1 MQILVTSATEMETRP
16 LREALQTNP
25 IEAHEIQFHTIGVGM
40 LEASFHLQKLLTI
53 NAPDLIILA
62 GIAGTFDKK
71 KTLGET
77 FLIDSDQFVNAGV
90 EENGI
95 WKDIFDLGFSD
106 KNVFPYSNGALINPH
121 LDNWNKTNLPS
132 AKAITIDEITTSS
145 HRINTYLSKYQPI
158 IESMEGAALHYN
170 ALQYNISFMQ
180 IRSISNLVGD
190 RDKSNWDFKNSIGN
204 LNKELLKLI
213 QAL

>member
-25 IEAHEIQFHTIGVGM
+25 IEAHEIQFHTIGIGM

-53 NAPDLIILA
+53 NTPGLIILA

-71 KTLGET
+71 KTLGQV
-77 FLIDSDQFVNAGV
+77 FVIDSDQFVNAGV

-95 WKDIFDLGFSD
+95 WKDIFDLGFAD
-106 KNVFPYSNGALINPH
+106 KNAFPYSDGVLINPY
-121 LDNWNKTNLPS
+121 LKDWNKTNLPT

-145 HRINTYLSKYQPI
+145 LRMDAYLSKYQPV

-170 ALQYNISFMQ
+170 ALQYQIPFMQ

-204 LNKELLKLI
+204 LNTELLKIFQNL
-213 QAL
+213 